1 MSVQYLLRPVA
12 WEIRTRSSLCH
23 DIFIVTALLLLPIRT
38 LHLRPPPS
46 GCLQRVDPFTVA
58 PPAAAPESFTPS
70 VGFDK
75 VKSLPFSC
83 KLHLE
88 IVDSTISCKN
98 TNCKEVFPVF
108 LHLCKKIGR
117 KKWFIRNAYK
127 RKQVYEN
134 IGRRIK
140 LSNSEKNIK
149 SVKMPWCFGNF
160 ERN

>member
-1 MSVQYLLRPVA
+1 
-12 WEIRTRSSLCH
+12 
-23 DIFIVTALLLLPIRT
+23 

-88 IVDSTISCKN
+88 IVYFKFI
-98 TNCKEVFPVF
+98 VF
-108 LHLCKKIGR
+108 INR
-117 KKWFIRNAYK
+117 
-127 RKQVYEN
+127 
-134 IGRRIK
+134 
-140 LSNSEKNIK
+140 
-149 SVKMPWCFGNF
+149 
-160 ERN
+160 